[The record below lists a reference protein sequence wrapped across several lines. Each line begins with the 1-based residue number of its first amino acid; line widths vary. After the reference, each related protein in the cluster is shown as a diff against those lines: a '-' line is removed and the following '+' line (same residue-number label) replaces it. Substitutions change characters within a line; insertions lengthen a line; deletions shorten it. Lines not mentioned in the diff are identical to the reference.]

1 MLPVRVLIAD
11 DEALIRSA
19 LRIFV
24 DGDPRTTVVGEAMN
38 GGEAV
43 DRSARIAPDVI
54 LMDLQ
59 MPMMGGITATESITG
74 SQPDVRVLALTTFSS
89 ERHVVSALRAGA
101 TGYLTKD
108 TPPEQLIEAILDV
121 NVGEFVLSPQISR
134 KLAEAVR
141 AAGSGRRLQVGPE
154 YTQLT
159 ARELDIVRLL
169 SEGMSNA
176 EIGRSLSIAE
186 PTVKATLGRI
196 MAKWN
201 VRDRV
206 QVLIRAVQTG
216 LVNL

>member
-1 MLPVRVLIAD
+1 
-11 DEALIRSA
+11 
-19 LRIFV
+19 
-24 DGDPRTTVVGEAMN
+24 MN

-59 MPMMGGITATESITG
+59 MPMMGGIAATESITG